1 MLKARLTRAGK
12 KGKAC
17 IDIFLVPAQ
26 QFTLLIFATVFSL
39 LWSSLAISDSLA
51 FSIGEEGDISQA
63 TFYLEDGGPPLSLS
77 EANALY
83 QRGAFADTKLPL
95 SLGIGSKPVWIRF
108 DFNHAKNTA
117 LSKRLSIHTS
127 WLDKLDV
134 YFLHD
139 GQLARTYHVG
149 DSLTYYQRSRPSRY
163 FTVDHDFSPGFSTV
177 LIRAETPDPMLL
189 PVYLQDIKRA
199 DAAETFE
206 NYSYGFIY
214 GGMFALL
221 AYNLMIF
228 FSLKNT
234 RYLYYSLY
242 ITAFLAVNIAY
253 TGHGFMWLWSD
264 SPHWQAWS
272 NPVLMMLFSLTGLL
286 FATHF
291 LDTKEALPK
300 LHRVV
305 VIIGV
310 GFLFAELLAIAMGRQ
325 VSALLLSF
333 SLVFVFSGLMVLLG
347 AVAFFK
353 GNQSAKYFLIGSIT
367 HVTASSITAM
377 SVCGLMPY
385 STLAYRVVE
394 FGMMAD
400 AILLALALA
409 DKFRIVQEEKL
420 LAETLSKLDPL
431 TSLNNRRAFYEFV
444 NPTWD
449 VGLRKGR
456 AMSAILLDVDRFKD
470 INDGYGHLQ
479 GDRILVRI
487 ADILNSETRSGDCL
501 ARWGGEE
508 FVIFLPETPCDTA
521 LAIAER
527 LREKIA
533 AMTLSDP
540 LQSLEL
546 TVSLGVAENDQ
557 GNKSLDELISAADKY
572 LYQAKDEG
580 RNRVCGG
587 LLSEVS
593 LNNALNEVGTEIHDG

>member
-1 MLKARLTRAGK
+1 MLKARLTGAGK
-12 KGKAC
+12 KEKTWL
-17 IDIFLVPAQ
+17 DDFLVPAQ
-26 QFTLLIFATVFSL
+26 PFMLLILATVFSL
-39 LWSSLAISDSLA
+39 LWSGLAISNSLA
-51 FSIGEEGDISQA
+51 SSIGQETGIAQA
-63 TFYLEDGGPPLSLS
+63 SFYLEDSGAPLNLS

-83 QRGAFADTKLPL
+83 QSGAFADTKLPL
-95 SLGIGSKPVWIRF
+95 SLGIGSRPVWVRF
-108 DFNHAKNTA
+108 DFSHVKKAA
-117 LSKRLSIHTS
+117 LSKRLSVHTS

-149 DSLTYYQRSRPSRY
+149 DSLAYSQRPRPSRY
-163 FTVDHDFSPGFSTV
+163 FTFDHDFSPGISTV
-177 LIRAETPDPMLL
+177 LIRVETPDPMLL
-189 PVYLQDIKRA
+189 PIYLQDIKRA
-199 DAAETFE
+199 GAAETFE
-206 NYSYGFIY
+206 NYSYGFVY

-228 FSLKNT
+228 FSLRNS

-242 ITAFLAVNIAY
+242 ISAFLAVNIAY
-253 TGHGFMWLWSD
+253 TGHGFMWFWSD
-264 SPHWQAWS
+264 YPHWQAWS
-272 NPVLMMLFSLTGLL
+272 NPVLMMCFSLAGLL

-305 VIIGV
+305 VLIGAGFLCAELIAIGV
-310 GFLFAELLAIAMGRQ
+310 GSR

-347 AVAFFK
+347 AVAFVK

-377 SVCGLMPY
+377 AVWGLMPY
-385 STLAYRVVE
+385 STLAYRAVE

-400 AILLALALA
+400 AILLAMALA

-420 LAETLSKLDPL
+420 LAEILSKLDPL
-431 TSLNNRRAFYEFV
+431 TSINNRRAFYELV
-444 NPTWD
+444 NPAWD

-456 AMSAILLDVDRFKD
+456 SMSAILLDVDRFKG
-470 INDGYGHLQ
+470 INDRFGHAQ
-479 GDRILVRI
+479 GDEILVRI
-487 ADILNSETRSGDCL
+487 ADVLSTEIRSGDIL

-527 LREKIA
+527 LREKVA
-533 AMTLSDP
+533 VMPLPDP
-540 LQSLEL
+540 LQRLVL

-572 LYQAKDEG
+572 LYQAKDAG
-580 RNRVCGG
+580 RNQVCSG

-593 LNNALNEVGTEIHDG
+593 LNNSLNAAVA

>member
-1 MLKARLTRAGK
+1 MQRKKQRTAHAYSPVPSIMVPSLSHCILSGVVTGALLLCSWLAVADPRLLDNKAPHGL
-12 KGKAC
+12 
-17 IDIFLVPAQ
+17 
-26 QFTLLIFATVFSL
+26 ATVSY
-39 LWSSLAISDSLA
+39 
-51 FSIGEEGDISQA
+51 
-63 TFYLEDGGPPLSLS
+63 YLEESTALNIN
-77 EANALY
+77 NALS
-83 QRGAFADTKLPL
+83 RFNDGAFTVTTLPL
-95 SLGIGSKPVWIRF
+95 SLGIGSKPVWINF
-108 DFNHAKNTA
+108 DVNNQKATD
-117 LSKRLSIHTS
+117 LSKRLSIKTT
-127 WLDKLDV
+127 WLDRLDV
-134 YFLHD
+134 YFLRS
-139 GQLARTYHVG
+139 GQVEKAFHIG
-149 DSLTYYQRSRPSRY
+149 DSFAYSQRPRPNRY
-163 FTVDHDFSPGFSTV
+163 FTVDHDFSPGISTV
-177 LIRAETPDPMLL
+177 LIRTETPDPMLL
-189 PVYLQDIKRA
+189 PIYLEDIKKA
-199 DAAETFE
+199 EAAETFE

-214 GGMFALL
+214 GAMFALL

-264 SPHWQAWS
+264 SPYWQVWS
-272 NPVLMMLFSLTGLL
+272 NPVLMMMFSLAGLL

-305 VIIGV
+305 VLIGA
-310 GFLFAELLAIAMGRQ
+310 GFLFAELLAIAMGSQ

-377 SVCGLMPY
+377 AVWGLMPY
-385 STLAYRVVE
+385 STLAYRAVE

-400 AILLALALA
+400 AILLAMALA

-420 LAETLSKLDPL
+420 RAETLSKLDPL
-431 TSLNNRRAFYEFV
+431 TSINNRRAFYEFV
-444 NPTWD
+444 NPAWD

-456 AMSAILLDVDRFKD
+456 AMSAILLDVDRFKG
-470 INDGYGHLQ
+470 INDRFGHAQ
-479 GDRILVRI
+479 GDEVLVRI
-487 ADILNSETRSGDCL
+487 AGVLSAEIRSGDIL

-508 FVIFLPETPCDTA
+508 FVIFLPETPCDTS

-533 AMTLSDP
+533 AMPLPDP
-540 LQSLEL
+540 LQNLVL

-572 LYQAKDEG
+572 LYQAKDDG

-587 LLSEVS
+587 LLTEVS